1 MNPAGNSF
9 RKPGVRQRFVP
20 RKFSGAPDRQEK
32 IKATQS
38 GVLPRHSGEKNS
50 KPQLP
55 PLEFGL
61 KPSDPFRSRHS
72 HLKHKCQ

>member
-1 MNPAGNSF
+1 MNPAGNILEQT
-9 RKPGVRQRFVP
+9 RRRQRFVP

-32 IKATQS
+32 IKATPS

-61 KPSDPFRSRHS
+61 KPSAPFRSRHS